1 MNELKWEIIVW
12 ACTIAFYAG
21 IMWSIQKQTQK
32 QLNGVGG
39 LARKIRDEQQD
50 DFQAISL
57 ALMILAPEDKK
68 SELAQILLPKK

>member
-21 IMWSIQKQTQK
+21 IMWSIQKQIQK

-39 LARKIRDEQQD
+39 LARKIRDEQQE

-57 ALMILAPEDKK
+57 ALMIIAPEEKK
-68 SELAQILLPKK
+68 QSVAQVLNPKK